1 MGRPWAGFTSPPLP
15 GLLHLH
21 GHGLTL
27 CTLRPPALQGQGQ
40 QTPSLVALWE
50 QEDLH
55 INAC

>member
-15 GLLHLH
+15 GHLH